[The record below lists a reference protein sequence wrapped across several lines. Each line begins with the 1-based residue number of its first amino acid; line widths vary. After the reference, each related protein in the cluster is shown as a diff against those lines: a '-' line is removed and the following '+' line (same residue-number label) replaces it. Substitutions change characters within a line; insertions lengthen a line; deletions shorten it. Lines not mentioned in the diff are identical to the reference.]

1 MLGIRRATKKDWM
14 IGRTLDITL
23 ICFGLM
29 WITEQLKSFDMI
41 FLCLLACVCA
51 GETKQALVD
60 LDKGGKVAR

>member
-1 MLGIRRATKKDWM
+1 M

-60 LDKGGKVAR
+60 LDEGGKVAR